1 MSYFQLMVYSII
13 PHLVKF
19 SNVVTARNPLD
30 LSGWYVQQKI
40 EKEIFL
46 STIGGDENS

>member
-1 MSYFQLMVYSII
+1 MYSIF
-13 PHLVKF
+13 PHWIEF

-30 LSGWYVQQKI
+30 LSGYVQQKL

-46 STIGGDENS
+46 PTIGGDENS